1 MSAPVEETRVRR
13 VVSRAASLGR
23 PLALRALG
31 ALAVTFVATAAR
43 LLGPLVVRSGID
55 DGMAAGNRWLVTQAA
70 LVFLGLL
77 AVQYVAQSRAQYW
90 VALLGERYLRL
101 LRLTVFRHLT
111 SLDMAF
117 YGRSKAGVLVS
128 RMTNDIESVQEFVEE
143 GLISLAINLLTIV
156 GVGAAML
163 FIDTALALQ
172 VLVLI
177 LVLVI
182 VSWFFQRFAG
192 RAYRQVRERI
202 GRVLAALQEGI
213 AGVRVVQ
220 AFTQEEE
227 QAGAFGRVNEEY
239 FEANM
244 RTARAIAWY
253 FPAVNLLRL
262 VGISLVLYLGG
273 RRVISGDLT
282 FGTLVSFLLY
292 LDWFFQPIVYLA
304 NTYNQM
310 QSAAAALGKL
320 FRLLDTKPAVADEP
334 GAEPLPDGVRGEI
347 VFAGVG
353 FEYEPGLPVLR
364 DVDLRVAPGERV
376 AIVGETGAG
385 KSTLANLVLRFY
397 DPSSGTVTIDGRDL
411 RTVPQ
416 SSRARHVVLIPQ
428 EGYLFNGTL
437 RDNLRYARADADD
450 DELWQVCASLGI
462 EDWVRQLPERLD
474 TLVRER
480 GGRFSAGERQL
491 VALARALL
499 ADPAVIVFDEATS
512 NLDPETE
519 ARVERALGTVLQGR
533 TAIVIAHRLRT
544 AEHADRVV
552 VVDGGR
558 VVAIGS
564 HAELVERSPQY
575 ARLVE
580 VWQRGILKLG
590 SAGEH
595 F

>member
-1 MSAPVEETRVRR
+1 MTAIPVEETRVRR
-13 VVSRAASLGR
+13 VVARAARLGR
-23 PLALRALG
+23 PLAPWAAG
-31 ALAVTFVATAAR
+31 ALAVTLVATAAR

-55 DGMAAGNRWLVTQAA
+55 DGITAGDRWLVTRAA
-70 LVFLGLL
+70 LIFLGLL
-77 AVQYVAQSRAQYW
+77 AVQYVAQARAQYW
-90 VALLGERYLRL
+90 VAVLGERYLRL
-101 LRLTVFRHLT
+101 LRSTVFRHLMR
-111 SLDMAF
+111 LDLAF
-117 YGRSKAGVLVS
+117 HGRSKAGVLVS

-143 GLISLAINLLTIV
+143 GAISLVINVLTIV
-156 GVGAAML
+156 GVTAAML
-163 FIDTALALQ
+163 LIDVSLALQ
-172 VLVLI
+172 VLS
-177 LVLVI
+177 LVLVLI
-182 VSWFFQRFAG
+182 VVSWVFQRYAG

-253 FPAVNLLRL
+253 FPAVNLLRI
-262 VGISLVLYLGG
+262 VGIALVLYLGG
-273 RRVISGDLT
+273 GRVISGDLT

-292 LDWFFQPIVYLA
+292 LDWFFQPVVYLA
-304 NTYNQM
+304 NTHNQM

-320 FRLLDTKPAVADEP
+320 FRLLDTKPVVSDEP
-334 GAEPLPDGVRGEI
+334 GAEPLPDEVSGDI
-347 VFAGVG
+347 VLEGVG
-353 FEYEPGLPVLR
+353 FEYEPGMPVLK
-364 DVDLRVAPGERV
+364 DVDLHIAPGERV

-397 DPSSGTVTIDGRDL
+397 DPSTGTVTIDGRDL
-411 RTVPQ
+411 RTVPA

-428 EGYLFNGTL
+428 EGFLFNGTL
-437 RDNLRYARADADD
+437 RDNLRYARPDAGE
-450 DELWQVCASLGI
+450 DELWQVCRSIGI
-462 EDWVRQLPERLD
+462 EEWVRHLPERFD
-474 TLVRER
+474 TLVWER

-499 ADPAVIVFDEATS
+499 AQPAVIVFDEATS

-519 ARVERALGTVLQGR
+519 ARVEQALATVLQGR

-544 AEHADRVV
+544 AENADRIVL
-552 VVDGGR
+552 VDEGR
-558 VVAIGS
+558 VVGVGS
-564 HAELVERSPQY
+564 HGELLGSSSQY

-580 VWQRGILKLG
+580 VWERGILR
-590 SAGEH
+590 
-595 F
+595 